1 MVKRAGINKHISW
14 HCARHSFAVNI
25 LNNGANIKTVA
36 SLLGHSGLKHTEKYT
51 RAVDSLK
58 QQAIDSLPPLNI
70 DWPMSSNYDADGS
83 VVNIG
88 GDMMGGTIIY
98 TNYSDNN
105 DKIILKLLDIVSQQM
120 QINSQQATTINRL
133 LEMLGGGIQL
143 IQINDK
149 NKNNKKWK
157 Y

>member
-1 MVKRAGINKHISW
+1 
-14 HCARHSFAVNI
+14 
-25 LNNGANIKTVA
+25 
-36 SLLGHSGLKHTEKYT
+36 
-51 RAVDSLK
+51 
-58 QQAIDSLPPLNI
+58 
-70 DWPMSSNYDADGS
+70 MSSNYDADGS

-133 LEMLGGGIQL
+133 LEMLGDDASVKGGS
-143 IQINDK
+143 K
-149 NKNNKKWK
+149 
-157 Y
+157 

>member
-1 MVKRAGINKHISW
+1 
-14 HCARHSFAVNI
+14 
-25 LNNGANIKTVA
+25 
-36 SLLGHSGLKHTEKYT
+36 
-51 RAVDSLK
+51 
-58 QQAIDSLPPLNI
+58 
-70 DWPMSSNYDADGS
+70 MSSNYDADGS

-120 QINSQQATTINRL
+120 QINSQEATTINRL

>member
-1 MVKRAGINKHISW
+1 
-14 HCARHSFAVNI
+14 
-25 LNNGANIKTVA
+25 
-36 SLLGHSGLKHTEKYT
+36 
-51 RAVDSLK
+51 
-58 QQAIDSLPPLNI
+58 
-70 DWPMSSNYDADGS
+70 MSSNYDADGS

-120 QINSQQATTINRL
+120 QINSQQMQINSQQATTINRL

-143 IQINDK
+143 IQINNK

>member
-1 MVKRAGINKHISW
+1 MI
-14 HCARHSFAVNI
+14 
-25 LNNGANIKTVA
+25 
-36 SLLGHSGLKHTEKYT
+36 
-51 RAVDSLK
+51 
-58 QQAIDSLPPLNI
+58 
-70 DWPMSSNYDADGS
+70 SNYDADGS

-133 LEMLGGGIQL
+133 LEMLGDDASVKGGS
-143 IQINDK
+143 K
-149 NKNNKKWK
+149 
-157 Y
+157 

>member
-1 MVKRAGINKHISW
+1 MDG
-14 HCARHSFAVNI
+14 AV
-25 LNNGANIKTVA
+25 
-36 SLLGHSGLKHTEKYT
+36 SG
-51 RAVDSLK
+51 
-58 QQAIDSLPPLNI
+58 
-70 DWPMSSNYDADGS
+70 NYDADGS

-133 LEMLGGGIQL
+133 LEMLGDDASVKGGS
-143 IQINDK
+143 K
-149 NKNNKKWK
+149 
-157 Y
+157 

>member
-1 MVKRAGINKHISW
+1 M
-14 HCARHSFAVNI
+14 
-25 LNNGANIKTVA
+25 
-36 SLLGHSGLKHTEKYT
+36 SG
-51 RAVDSLK
+51 
-58 QQAIDSLPPLNI
+58 
-70 DWPMSSNYDADGS
+70 NYDADVG

-133 LEMLGGGIQL
+133 LEMLGDDASVKGGS
-143 IQINDK
+143 K
-149 NKNNKKWK
+149 
-157 Y
+157 

>member
-1 MVKRAGINKHISW
+1 
-14 HCARHSFAVNI
+14 
-25 LNNGANIKTVA
+25 
-36 SLLGHSGLKHTEKYT
+36 
-51 RAVDSLK
+51 
-58 QQAIDSLPPLNI
+58 
-70 DWPMSSNYDADGS
+70 MSSNYDADGS

>member
-1 MVKRAGINKHISW
+1 
-14 HCARHSFAVNI
+14 
-25 LNNGANIKTVA
+25 
-36 SLLGHSGLKHTEKYT
+36 
-51 RAVDSLK
+51 
-58 QQAIDSLPPLNI
+58 
-70 DWPMSSNYDADGS
+70 MSSNYDADGS

-120 QINSQQATTINRL
+120 QINSQQMQINSQQATTINRL
-133 LEMLGGGIQL
+133 LEMLGSGIQL

>member
-1 MVKRAGINKHISW
+1 
-14 HCARHSFAVNI
+14 
-25 LNNGANIKTVA
+25 
-36 SLLGHSGLKHTEKYT
+36 
-51 RAVDSLK
+51 
-58 QQAIDSLPPLNI
+58 
-70 DWPMSSNYDADGS
+70 MSSNYNADVN

-133 LEMLGGGIQL
+133 LEMLGDDASVKGGS
-143 IQINDK
+143 K
-149 NKNNKKWK
+149 
-157 Y
+157 

>member
-1 MVKRAGINKHISW
+1 
-14 HCARHSFAVNI
+14 
-25 LNNGANIKTVA
+25 
-36 SLLGHSGLKHTEKYT
+36 
-51 RAVDSLK
+51 
-58 QQAIDSLPPLNI
+58 
-70 DWPMSSNYDADGS
+70 MSSNYNADGS

-133 LEMLGGGIQL
+133 LEMLGDDASVKGGS
-143 IQINDK
+143 K
-149 NKNNKKWK
+149 
-157 Y
+157 

>member
-1 MVKRAGINKHISW
+1 
-14 HCARHSFAVNI
+14 
-25 LNNGANIKTVA
+25 
-36 SLLGHSGLKHTEKYT
+36 
-51 RAVDSLK
+51 
-58 QQAIDSLPPLNI
+58 
-70 DWPMSSNYDADGS
+70 MSSNYDADGS

-133 LEMLGGGIQL
+133 LEMLGDDASVKRGS
-143 IQINDK
+143 K
-149 NKNNKKWK
+149 
-157 Y
+157 

>member
-1 MVKRAGINKHISW
+1 
-14 HCARHSFAVNI
+14 
-25 LNNGANIKTVA
+25 
-36 SLLGHSGLKHTEKYT
+36 
-51 RAVDSLK
+51 
-58 QQAIDSLPPLNI
+58 
-70 DWPMSSNYDADGS
+70 MSSKYDADGS

-133 LEMLGGGIQL
+133 LEMLGDDASVKGGS
-143 IQINDK
+143 K
-149 NKNNKKWK
+149 
-157 Y
+157 

>member
-1 MVKRAGINKHISW
+1 
-14 HCARHSFAVNI
+14 
-25 LNNGANIKTVA
+25 
-36 SLLGHSGLKHTEKYT
+36 
-51 RAVDSLK
+51 
-58 QQAIDSLPPLNI
+58 
-70 DWPMSSNYDADGS
+70 MSSNYDADGS

-105 DKIILKLLDIVSQQM
+105 DKIILKLLDIISQQM

-143 IQINDK
+143 IQINNK

>member
-1 MVKRAGINKHISW
+1 
-14 HCARHSFAVNI
+14 
-25 LNNGANIKTVA
+25 
-36 SLLGHSGLKHTEKYT
+36 
-51 RAVDSLK
+51 
-58 QQAIDSLPPLNI
+58 
-70 DWPMSSNYDADGS
+70 MSSNYDADGS

-133 LEMLGGGIQL
+133 LEMLG
-143 IQINDK
+143 DDASV
-149 NKNNKKWK
+149 KWGSK
-157 Y
+157 

>member
-1 MVKRAGINKHISW
+1 
-14 HCARHSFAVNI
+14 
-25 LNNGANIKTVA
+25 
-36 SLLGHSGLKHTEKYT
+36 
-51 RAVDSLK
+51 
-58 QQAIDSLPPLNI
+58 
-70 DWPMSSNYDADGS
+70 MSSNYDADGS

-133 LEMLGGGIQL
+133 LEMLGDAASVKGGS
-143 IQINDK
+143 K
-149 NKNNKKWK
+149 
-157 Y
+157 

>member
-1 MVKRAGINKHISW
+1 
-14 HCARHSFAVNI
+14 
-25 LNNGANIKTVA
+25 
-36 SLLGHSGLKHTEKYT
+36 
-51 RAVDSLK
+51 
-58 QQAIDSLPPLNI
+58 
-70 DWPMSSNYDADGS
+70 MSSNYDADGR

-133 LEMLGGGIQL
+133 LEMLGDDASVKGGS
-143 IQINDK
+143 K
-149 NKNNKKWK
+149 
-157 Y
+157 

>member
-1 MVKRAGINKHISW
+1 
-14 HCARHSFAVNI
+14 
-25 LNNGANIKTVA
+25 
-36 SLLGHSGLKHTEKYT
+36 
-51 RAVDSLK
+51 
-58 QQAIDSLPPLNI
+58 
-70 DWPMSSNYDADGS
+70 MSSDYDADGS

-133 LEMLGGGIQL
+133 LEMLGDDASVKGGS
-143 IQINDK
+143 K
-149 NKNNKKWK
+149 
-157 Y
+157 

>member
-1 MVKRAGINKHISW
+1 
-14 HCARHSFAVNI
+14 
-25 LNNGANIKTVA
+25 
-36 SLLGHSGLKHTEKYT
+36 
-51 RAVDSLK
+51 
-58 QQAIDSLPPLNI
+58 
-70 DWPMSSNYDADGS
+70 MSSNYDADGS

-133 LEMLGGGIQL
+133 FKMLADDASVKGGS
-143 IQINDK
+143 K
-149 NKNNKKWK
+149 
-157 Y
+157 

>member
-1 MVKRAGINKHISW
+1 
-14 HCARHSFAVNI
+14 
-25 LNNGANIKTVA
+25 
-36 SLLGHSGLKHTEKYT
+36 
-51 RAVDSLK
+51 
-58 QQAIDSLPPLNI
+58 
-70 DWPMSSNYDADGS
+70 MSSNYDADVG

-133 LEMLGGGIQL
+133 LEMLGDDASVKGGS
-143 IQINDK
+143 K
-149 NKNNKKWK
+149 
-157 Y
+157 